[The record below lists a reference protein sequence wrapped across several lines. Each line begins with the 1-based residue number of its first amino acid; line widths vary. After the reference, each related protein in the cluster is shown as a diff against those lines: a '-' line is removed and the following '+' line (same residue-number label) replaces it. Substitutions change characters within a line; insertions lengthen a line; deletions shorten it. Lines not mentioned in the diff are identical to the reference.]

1 MEAGGSM
8 ERRVDIVAV
17 VAVVLCVMV
26 LVGGLSTYLQGVH
39 SYDAEIGWNDGSVD
53 IRTKS
58 SGSDVYDVVLIDNG
72 KRTAVSDVA
81 VYVDGTYSKYYDKA
95 CRSSDPPYLSQK
107 YYAEQVST
115 FLKVRSFGSVSTCD
129 TEALL
134 EYLERTVSDPSGHS
148 VLVSSYALPSSVY
161 DGTADCILLKWIGAG
176 GTLYWVGSEIGRFY
190 TDSGGLHKVDGN
202 QALFLGNGRVNT
214 AGSTIATERIENGFA
229 EALCLKNSNVQNGVD
244 VSGVEGALAI
254 GYSENGYS
262 SIAFVPL
269 GAGTVCV
276 FAGPFDINQLDD
288 IGQVVA
294 SGLSCDSSI
303 VSHVRGTVSRGWVSE
318 RIDFEGS
325 PTSAYVFIGGAYVKY
340 AEASHV

>member
-8 ERRVDIVAV
+8 ERKVDMIAV
-17 VAVVLCVMV
+17 VAVALCVMV
-26 LVGGLSTYLQGVH
+26 LAGGLSTYIQGVH

-53 IRTKS
+53 IRARS
-58 SGSDVYDVVLIDNG
+58 SGSDVYDAVLIDNG
-72 KRTAVSDVA
+72 GRVPVSDIA
-81 VYVDGTYSKYYDKA
+81 VYVDGTYSKYYGEA
-95 CRSSDPPYLSQK
+95 CKSSDPPYLSQK

-115 FLKVRSFGSVSTCD
+115 FLKVRSFGSVSICD
-129 TEALL
+129 ADALL
-134 EYLERTVSDPSGHS
+134 EYLERTISDPSGHS
-148 VLVSSYALPSSVY
+148 ILVSSYALPSSVY

-176 GTLYWVGSEIGRFY
+176 GTLYWAGSEIGRFY
-190 TDSGGLHKVDGN
+190 TDSEGLHAVEGN
-202 QALFLGNGRVNT
+202 QPLFLGKGTVNT
-214 AGSTIATERIENGFA
+214 AGSTIATERVENGFA
-229 EALCLKNSNVQNGVD
+229 EAFCLKNSNVQNGVD

-254 GYSENGYS
+254 GYSEDGYS

-294 SGLSCDSSI
+294 SGLTCDSSI
-303 VSHVRGTVSRGWVSE
+303 VSHIRGNVSRGWTSE

-325 PTSAYVFIGGAYVKY
+325 PASAYVFIGGYYVKY